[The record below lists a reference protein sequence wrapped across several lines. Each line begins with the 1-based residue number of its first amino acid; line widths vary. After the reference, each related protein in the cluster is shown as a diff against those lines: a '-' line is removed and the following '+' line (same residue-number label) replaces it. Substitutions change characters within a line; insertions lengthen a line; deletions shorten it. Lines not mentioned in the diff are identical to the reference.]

1 MHVEWLDD
9 AGSTNEELV
18 RRASLGE
25 LADRTV
31 LVTDNQTAG
40 RGRLG
45 RSWVAPPGTAL
56 AVSIYL
62 TESGGGWLPL
72 LAGLA
77 MTRAVRTLVGD
88 DAAVSLK
95 WPNDVLVRGR
105 KVSGILGELVP
116 SGAVIG
122 AGLNLTMT
130 DAELPVPT
138 ATSLAIEGVSPDGLR
153 DRALSAYLGEFDSL
167 WSEFR
172 DAAFDAEQ
180 GLRSA
185 VAAACGTLGRSVRV
199 ELPGGGIRE
208 GVATGIDDQG
218 RLVVRDGSEEFAV
231 SAGDVTH
238 VRAV

>member
-1 MHVEWLDD
+1 MQVEWVDD

-18 RRASLGE
+18 RRASTGE
-25 LADRTV
+25 LTDLTV
-31 LVTDNQTAG
+31 LATDNQTAG

-45 RSWVAPPGTAL
+45 RSWIAPPGTAL
-56 AVSIYL
+56 AVSIYV
-62 TESGGGWLPL
+62 TESGGGWLSL

-88 DAAVSLK
+88 DDAVSLK

-116 SGAVIG
+116 GGAVIG
-122 AGLNLTMT
+122 AGLNLSMT

-138 ATSLAIEGVSPDGLR
+138 ATSLAIEGVEVDDVR

-185 VAAACGTLGRSVRV
+185 ITAACGTLGQTVRV
-199 ELPGGGIRE
+199 ELPDGAVRE
-208 GVATGIDDQG
+208 GLATSIDEQG
-218 RLVVRDGSEEFAV
+218 RLVVLEGAEEFAV